1 MAGFAVILVDFY
13 DSVLFIPA
21 IGTTS
26 SLDYLVYKVVRNDM
40 LDT

>member
-1 MAGFAVILVDFY
+1 MASFAVILVDLY
-13 DSVLFIPA
+13 DGMLFISA